1 VINTRPRSDQY
12 QINIKPMAMPA
23 PTASSPASSQRK
35 TVPTAGSQQVHSAK
49 QPPQRVHSEFT
60 AQNSTCSEF
69 TASSERK
76 TITRARTRIK
86 IKQYQISTKPIPDQY
101 QINTRSISDRYQDQY
116 QTNIK
121 INARSIR
128 SLSGLITVLNFK
140 PVSSTIFNNIEH
152 HFFFQNSD

>member
-1 VINTRPRSDQY
+1 MINTRPRSDQY

-101 QINTRSISDRYQDQY
+101 QIDIRSISGPIPDQYQDQCQIY
-116 QTNIK
+116 QIF
-121 INARSIR
+121 IRIDHSIEFQACE
-128 SLSGLITVLNFK
+128 LN
-140 PVSSTIFNNIEH
+140 
-152 HFFFQNSD
+152 HFQ

>member
-1 VINTRPRSDQY
+1 MS
-12 QINIKPMAMPA
+12 MPA

-35 TVPTAGSQQVHSAK
+35 TVPTASSQQVHSAK

-60 AQNSTCSEF
+60 AQNSTRSEF

-86 IKQYQISTKPIPDQY
+86 IKQYQISTKSIPDQY

-121 INARSIR
+121 INAG

-140 PVSSTIFNNIEH
+140 PVS
-152 HFFFQNSD
+152 